1 MPLRPTIF
9 VSAVSK
15 ELKSARQ
22 LAANTLQ
29 FLGYE
34 PVWQDIFGTEQGDL
48 REMLRKQI
56 DGCKGV
62 LHLVGQ
68 CYGAEPPTPDEQFGR
83 VSYTQFEAL
92 YARQRGMNVWYFV
105 LEQDFPTDPHDAE
118 PEELTRLQAD
128 YRQRVQADRHVFHP
142 VDTCEALETCVL
154 KMRKEF
160 RGAWRSARPSWWIPT
175 AACRGS
181 PRANRGD
188 ACQAAQSEG

>member
-1 MPLRPTIF
+1 MH
-9 VSAVSK
+9 
-15 ELKSARQ
+15 RQ

-68 CYGAEPPTPDEQFGR
+68 CYGAEPSAPDEQFGR

-92 YARQRGMNVWYFV
+92 YA
-105 LEQDFPTDPHDAE
+105 PAT
-118 PEELTRLQAD
+118 
-128 YRQRVQADRHVFHP
+128 
-142 VDTCEALETCVL
+142 
-154 KMRKEF
+154 
-160 RGAWRSARPSWWIPT
+160 
-175 AACRGS
+175 
-181 PRANRGD
+181 GD
-188 ACQAAQSEG
+188 